1 MRSTQAARAWRD
13 DLADR
18 TRFDPARPLRIGHG
32 PGTSTFAL
40 VSTAWLRELPESR
53 RADFAARYFADS
65 EARFAAT
72 LPVAKRRLEWLAGR
86 FALKCA
92 VRAHQRGR
100 LGLRPDPARTVRI
113 RTVAEGLCAGKPYV
127 DGPFEV
133 GLTHAGDFALAVC
146 APRAIGVDLE
156 PRRSVTPYL
165 ERLLLLDDAADDLAG
180 GTGPGRAGLRRMPL
194 TLRWACKEA
203 VLKHFGFG
211 LRIGG
216 GVREVELTGWHP
228 DGRFTWRPG
237 PALERHLPTDGAG
250 RTRCLAREIDG
261 YSLAMVW

>member
-1 MRSTQAARAWRD
+1 MRSTQEVRAWRG
-13 DLADR
+13 DLGHPP
-18 TRFDPARPLRIGHG
+18 RFDPARPLRIGHG

-40 VSTAWLRELPESR
+40 VSIAWLRELPESG
-53 RADFAARYFADS
+53 RADFAARHFADS
-65 EARFAAT
+65 ETRFAAT

-113 RTVAEGLCAGKPYV
+113 RTVGEGLRAGKPYV

-146 APRAIGVDLE
+146 APRPIGVDLE

-165 ERLLLLDDAADDLAG
+165 ERLLLLDDMADD
-180 GTGPGRAGLRRMPL
+180 TGPGRARLRRMPL
-194 TLRWACKEA
+194 MLRWACKEA

-216 GVREVELTGWHP
+216 GVREVELTGWYG

-237 PALERHLPTDGAG
+237 PALERHLPADGAE

-261 YSLAMVW
+261 YSLAIVWQA